1 MPSPPPLHL
10 PPDCVLLPPANNQA
24 AQRAQA
30 ALLELARHTG
40 KNCLLDDLAL
50 RALGRGKIGINSLL
64 HRYRLESKL
73 GGHSRGLN
81 SVSLGKL
88 GNIEVAATSSDDL
101 QVILWNLDERRPLL
115 ELRTEH
121 EIVVTQATLLQ
132 NERLA
137 TSCMDGQVRL
147 HHLGKH
153 QQVRAQDRLLV
164 QHRGA
169 VYRIA
174 APCGSSELLLSGGED
189 GQVFLHDFRVP
200 HPTKLLALRDR
211 KDRKVQV
218 YSVACSPVDP
228 QQFCLTGRDSSLKLY
243 DLRKSNIVTSSLAPP
258 SLPIDTETNPN
269 MAAYNES
276 GSELAVSY
284 DFLSYTDKKIY
295 IFQSSANP
303 STAPIG
309 VLHSYRD
316 SPVLSWFD
324 DEIVISGSNTAYAGL
339 TTGDILFWDRNSG
352 GILHRLQGDGHGIVR
367 GLAPHRH
374 QSLLLSC
381 GVDKQLKI
389 WAPGPE
395 QLWLKT

>member
-1 MPSPPPLHL
+1 MS
-10 PPDCVLLPPANNQA
+10 
-24 AQRAQA
+24 
-30 ALLELARHTG
+30 
-40 KNCLLDDLAL
+40 
-50 RALGRGKIGINSLL
+50 LGR
-64 HRYRLESKL
+64 
-73 GGHSRGLN
+73 
-81 SVSLGKL
+81 L

-189 GQVFLHDFRVP
+189 GQVRFRQFIVNYQPVSVTARTISFQVFLHDFRVP

-218 YSVACSPVDP
+218 CV
-228 QQFCLTGRDSSLKLY
+228 F
-243 DLRKSNIVTSSLAPP
+243 
-258 SLPIDTETNPN
+258 
-269 MAAYNES
+269 
-276 GSELAVSY
+276 
-284 DFLSYTDKKIY
+284 
-295 IFQSSANP
+295 
-303 STAPIG
+303 STP
-309 VLHSYRD
+309 
-316 SPVLSWFD
+316 
-324 DEIVISGSNTAYAGL
+324 
-339 TTGDILFWDRNSG
+339 
-352 GILHRLQGDGHGIVR
+352 
-367 GLAPHRH
+367 
-374 QSLLLSC
+374 
-381 GVDKQLKI
+381 
-389 WAPGPE
+389 
-395 QLWLKT
+395 